1 MLRTEHAP
9 RSAAIFLSNGQLQHG
24 IYELEGKK
32 LKVIFSAPGQPRPAD
47 FSTKAGDGKTLTTW
61 KLARQLTLL

>member
-1 MLRTEHAP
+1 MLKTEHAP
-9 RSAAIFLSNGQLQHG
+9 RSAANFLSNEQLQHG

-47 FSTKAGDGKTLTTW
+47 FSSKAGDGKTLITW
-61 KLARQLTLL
+61 KLARQ

>member
-1 MLRTEHAP
+1 
-9 RSAAIFLSNGQLQHG
+9 LQHG

-61 KLARQLTLL
+61 KLARQLTPL